1 VPCCYKHM
9 KSFLLVCLLAAWPL
23 AAADSTVHTSI
34 AGRDVAIWKPS
45 GTVPAA
51 GFPVVVFSHG
61 FGGCNT
67 QSVFLMEALAN
78 AGYLVVAPNH
88 ADAGCGGG
96 RKAQSG
102 QRRPEEPFQKASEW
116 SDATY
121 KDRRADIEAVLDS
134 VLRAPSFHG
143 VRVDANRVGIAGHS
157 LGGYTALG
165 VAGAWPAW
173 KDSRIRAVLA
183 LSPYNT
189 PFVAK
194 GDLGHLKVPVM
205 YQGGTL
211 DFGISPTVRHSGGA
225 YDRSLGPKYYVEFQG
240 AGHLAW
246 TGLNPRFHGVID
258 QYSVAF
264 FDRYLKGGQGSDKLA
279 ALFNGTRPSDISLL
293 RSDIK

>member
-1 VPCCYKHM
+1 M
-9 KSFLLVCLLAAWPL
+9 KRFLSVGLLAALPML
-23 AAADSTVHTSI
+23 AADSAVHTTI
-34 AGRDVAIWKPS
+34 AGRDVAVWKPA
-45 GTVPAA
+45 GAAPAA

-88 ADAGCGGG
+88 ADASCGAAH
-96 RKAQSG
+96 KSG
-102 QRRPEEPFQKASEW
+102 FGLHRPEEPFQKASEW

-121 KDRRADIEAVLDS
+121 KDRRADIEAVIDG
-134 VLRAPSFHG
+134 VLSATSFHG

-165 VAGAWPAW
+165 VAGAWPSW
-173 KDSRIRAVLA
+173 KDSRIKAVLA

-194 GDLGHLKVPVM
+194 GDLGHLNVPVM

-258 QYSVAF
+258 RYSVAF
-264 FDRYLKGGQGSDKLA
+264 FDRYLKGDRGGDKLA
-279 ALFNGTRPSDISLL
+279 GLFDGARPSGISLL

>member
-1 VPCCYKHM
+1 MPDTWWLRPTTRM
-9 KSFLLVCLLAAWPL
+9 Q
-23 AAADSTVHTSI
+23 AAAPRI
-34 AGRDVAIWKPS
+34 RRS
-45 GTVPAA
+45 GL
-51 GFPVVVFSHG
+51 H
-61 FGGCNT
+61 
-67 QSVFLMEALAN
+67 
-78 AGYLVVAPNH
+78 
-88 ADAGCGGG
+88 
-96 RKAQSG
+96 
-102 QRRPEEPFQKASEW
+102 RPEEPFQKTSEW
-116 SDATY
+116 SDTTY
-121 KDRRADIEAVLDS
+121 KDRRADIEAVIDG
-134 VLRAPSFHG
+134 VLGAPSFQG
-143 VRVDANRVGIAGHS
+143 VRVDANRIGIAGHS

-165 VAGAWPAW
+165 VAGAWPSW

-194 GDLGHLKVPVM
+194 GDLGHLNVPVM

-264 FDRYLKGGQGSDKLA
+264 FDRYLKGDRESDKLA
-279 ALFNGTRPSDISLL
+279 ALFDGARPSGISLL